1 MKNFISSCLFI
12 LIFAVTQGQAK
23 YQEGYYITNN
33 NERVTCLIE
42 DANWSK
48 NPYTFKFKKS
58 EKEAVSQLG
67 ISDVIEFGILNK
79 TKFVRQIVNLEISS
93 NNLHKLSRSKTL
105 ERSEK
110 EVFLKVLIEGEASL
124 YEYSATDVK
133 NFFYQEKGGLIQLL
147 EYKRYIENSEVKFN
161 ENYKNQLFSTFT
173 CEDITLKA
181 VRKVDYEARNLSRF
195 FEIYNTC
202 KSSETTSYFK
212 RQQEQLLIGI
222 QPSLGSAS
230 LNLNFAADES
240 APLRNRLDA
249 EFDNEIQFRFGVEFE
264 YLFSFQKQK
273 WSIFLAPLFQ
283 RYTSSTQAL
292 DTDNST
298 LINVEADYTSFEIAS
313 GIRHYMFLSDTSSL
327 FLEGGVAF
335 DFPISRSN
343 IKFDTRNEDLLLD
356 PNANFLFG
364 LGYRYNKKYSILL
377 RYQLNRDILKN
388 SEAYEAKFSSISVL
402 FTYYFKLNI
411 ANSNR

>member
-1 MKNFISSCLFI
+1 MKNYIIPCLFT

-23 YQEGYYITNN
+23 YQEGYYITNT
-33 NERVTCLIE
+33 NERISCLIE

-48 NPYTFKFKKS
+48 NPETFKFKMS
-58 EKEAVSQLG
+58 EKETATQLG
-67 ISDVIEFGILNK
+67 IGDVTEFGILNK
-79 TKFVRQIVNLEISS
+79 TKFVRRTVSLEISS
-93 NNLHKLSRSKTL
+93 GNLNKLSKSRTL

-124 YEYSATDVK
+124 YEYSGSDIK
-133 NFFYQEKGGLIQLL
+133 NFFYEEKEGLIQLL
-147 EYKRYIENSEVKFN
+147 EYKRYIENSEVKTN
-161 ENYKNQLFSTFT
+161 ENYKNQLFSTFK
-173 CEDITLKA
+173 CDDITLKS

-195 FEIYNTC
+195 FETYNSC

-240 APLRNRLDA
+240 TPNRNRLDA
-249 EFDNEIQFRFGVEFE
+249 NFDNEIQFRFGVEFE

-298 LINVEADYTSFEIAS
+298 LINIEADYTSFEIAS

-327 FLEGGVAF
+327 FVEGGVAF

-343 IKFDTRNEDLLLD
+343 IKFDNRNDDLLLD

-364 LGYRYNKKYSILL
+364 LGYRYNKTYSVLL

-388 SEAYEAKFSSISVL
+388 SIAYEADFSSVSLI

-411 ANSNR
+411 ANSDR